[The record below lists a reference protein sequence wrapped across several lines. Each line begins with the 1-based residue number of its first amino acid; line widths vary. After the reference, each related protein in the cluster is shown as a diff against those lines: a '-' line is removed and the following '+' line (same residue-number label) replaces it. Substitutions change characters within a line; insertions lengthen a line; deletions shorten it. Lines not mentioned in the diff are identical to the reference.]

1 MSPLLTKA
9 YRVLIVFE
17 LTFKEAFRRRLLVV
31 LVLGCILF
39 MGSGAGCLRA
49 CRGMVQS
56 SVQGQE
62 QQMRE
67 DMASKGMKQDEIEEV
82 VKSQKS
88 KLDVMEKAT
97 QKQLKTAVLGFS
109 YGLIAFWLFMI
120 AGVFTPFLAMNDFQS
135 RTHVMLLARP
145 VTRAEYLSGKYGAI
159 LGLLIVNLVLLL
171 GSFHLFTYFSLG
183 DPGWEILRG
192 IPIFVEG
199 LALFTAILMF
209 LSLTVGRIP
218 AIFIGLVLV
227 VVGLVPGIYLM
238 GSPEKIGTGVQQ
250 VLIYA
255 AAYGLPQ
262 FSINFLYGLGEV
274 LDMPGVDNFL
284 KSAGNQTGFYSLF
297 INAAWLI
304 GVWAGMTMWFRRKD
318 VET

>member
-1 MSPLLTKA
+1 MNVFAAKA
-9 YRVLIVFE
+9 YRALIVFE

-49 CRGMVQS
+49 CRGMLQN
-56 SVQGQE
+56 SVDGQE
-62 QQMRE
+62 DQIRH
-67 DMASKGMKQDEIEEV
+67 DMQSKGMKQEEIEEV
-82 VKSQKS
+82 LKEQRSRRDALEKTTS
-88 KLDVMEKAT
+88 K
-97 QKQLKTAVLGFS
+97 QIKTAVLGFS

-159 LGLLIVNLVLLL
+159 LGLLLVNLALLL

-238 GSPEKIGTGVQQ
+238 GSPEKIGTGLQQ
-250 VLIYA
+250 ILIYA

-284 KSAGNQTGFYSLF
+284 KSAGNQTGFRSLF
-297 INAAWLI
+297 INAVWLI
-304 GVWAGMTMWFRRKD
+304 AVWVGMTLWFRRKD

>member
-1 MSPLLTKA
+1 MNLLMSKA
-9 YRVLIVFE
+9 YRSLIVFE

-49 CRGMVQS
+49 CKGMVQS
-56 SVQGQE
+56 GVEGQE

-67 DMASKGMKQDEIEEV
+67 DLANKGMKQEEIEEV
-82 VKSQKS
+82 VKSQRS

-159 LGLLIVNLVLLL
+159 VGLLLVNLALLL

-192 IPIFVEG
+192 IPIFIEG

-284 KSAGNQTGFYSLF
+284 KSAGNRTGFYSLF
-297 INAAWLI
+297 INALWLI
-304 GVWAGMTMWFRRKD
+304 GIWVGMIIWFRRKD